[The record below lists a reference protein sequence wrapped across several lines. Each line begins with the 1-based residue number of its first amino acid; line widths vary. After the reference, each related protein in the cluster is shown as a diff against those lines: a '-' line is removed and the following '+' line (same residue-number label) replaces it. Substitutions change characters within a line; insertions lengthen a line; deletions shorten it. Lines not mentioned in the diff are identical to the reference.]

1 MWWIFNKS
9 QSRLS
14 QNDPGLNSHAERRLS
29 PPPVVAEAAFLG
41 NVSLFHPRR
50 LISVSLQIQS
60 VFSTAA
66 EKN

>member
-1 MWWIFNKS
+1 MFES
-9 QSRLS
+9 
-14 QNDPGLNSHAERRLS
+14 NDPGLNSHAEGRPS

-41 NVSLFHPRR
+41 NVLLFHPRR
-50 LISVSLQIQS
+50 LISVSLQLQS